1 MAKSAFRAL
10 AIMEFVAQCKT
21 GATHSEIAAGLG
33 IPKSSLTGLLR
44 DLQQPG
50 YLHLDEG
57 TARYSIGSQVMYL
70 ANAYLR
76 NLNIV
81 REGAPFVHK
90 LYVELDEFSCLTL
103 PKGNDCIVVCAESS
117 PSPLAHTLNLGER
130 LPMLANAAGRAILAF
145 LDDTEID
152 EYLSTHQPIAYTAR
166 TLTKIKDIHK
176 ELTEVRKVGIAYGR
190 EEYMPGITALAAP
203 VFNIQGRPIASIA
216 VALPTVR
223 LTKGLERK
231 IESVL
236 VTQATAL
243 SRRLGAESTKRPRVN
258 PSNSGDE

>member
-1 MAKSAFRAL
+1 
-10 AIMEFVAQCKT
+10 MEYVAQCKT
-21 GATHSEIAAGLG
+21 GATHTEIAAGLK

-50 YLHLDEG
+50 YLHLDGG
-57 TARYSIGSQVMYL
+57 TARYSVGPQVMFL

-81 REGAPFVHK
+81 REGAPFVHRI
-90 LYVELDEFSCLTL
+90 YVELDEFSCLTV
-103 PKGNDCIVVCAESS
+103 PQGNDCVVVCAESS
-117 PSPLAHTLNLGER
+117 PTPLAHSLNLGER
-130 LPMLANAAGRAILAF
+130 LPMLANATGRAILAF

-152 EYLSTHQPIAYTAR
+152 EYLATHRPVAHTTR
-166 TLTKIKDIHK
+166 TLTKIKEIRN
-176 ELTEVRKVGIAYGR
+176 ELNEIRKAGIAYGR

-203 VFNIQGRPIASIA
+203 IFNIQGRPIASIG

-223 LTKGLERK
+223 LTQKIERK

-236 VTQATAL
+236 LAQTAAL
-243 SRRLGAESTKRPRVN
+243 SRRLGADTTDRPRVN
-258 PSNSGDE
+258 PGNVELK